1 MRIITVLGILFYA
14 TVVTIIGVTLIVFSL
29 NFLQPN
35 DITNFFMYLQMSR
48 NSKIVVALSGA
59 LLITISFFFAQLILG
74 RIQRERTI
82 AFTTAQGEVTVAL
95 SAVEDLIRRLTG
107 VIPDLKELRPDVI
120 ATKKGLVVDIRVILK
135 NEANIPDLTAKLQEI
150 TRNKIQDVLGID
162 EQISIR
168 IHIVKIAT
176 AEEKNK
182 RGQDREGPSM
192 TLPYSG
198 YTRV

>member
-1 MRIITVLGILFYA
+1 MRIFTVLGILFYA
-14 TVVTIIGVTLIVFSL
+14 TVVTIIGVTLIVFSF

-35 DITNFFMYLQMSR
+35 DITNFFMYMQMSR
-48 NSKIVVALSGA
+48 NSKIIVALSGA

-74 RIQRERTI
+74 RMQRERTI
-82 AFTTAQGEVTVAL
+82 AFSTAQGEVTVAL

-107 VIPDLKELRPDVI
+107 IIPDLKELRPNVI
-120 ATKKGLVVDIRVILK
+120 ATKKGLIVDIRVILK
-135 NEANIPDLTAKLQEI
+135 NEAHIPDLAVKLQDI
-150 TRNKIQDVLGID
+150 IKNKIQDLGID

-168 IHIVKIAT
+168 VHIAKIAA

-182 RGQDREGPSM
+182 RGQDRETPSIQQ
-192 TLPYSG
+192 PYSG